1 MWEYVLLCGILV
13 YGFHYFHFQ
22 AKLHKTSY
30 LIDLIGGIEG
40 RGSTS
45 TESLD
50 TFHTATVNGT
60 QQGHGAGARR
70 MPIADPVG
78 HL

>member
-1 MWEYVLLCGILV
+1 M
-13 YGFHYFHFQ
+13 F
-22 AKLHKTSY
+22 
-30 LIDLIGGIEG
+30 G

-45 TESLD
+45 TESLGA
-50 TFHTATVNGT
+50 FHTATVNGT